1 MLLAAKEEN
10 SKHSRFNPPL
20 LFNSKGHKLKA
31 HTTYIINSDPGQTRS
46 KQQLEKYLKIT
57 FASPSQSTDG
67 KEKEMKNKMP
77 VTNMHAQYPS

>member
-10 SKHSRFNPPL
+10 SRHSRFNPPL

-31 HTTYIINSDPGQTRS
+31 YNIYNDPGQTRS

-57 FASPSQSTDG
+57 FASPSKSTDE
-67 KEKEMKNKMP
+67 KEKEKKNKMP